1 MVARPVVQTRGSVCH
16 MHSVLRLVWMA
27 IDARYTQCPPAP
39 LDLDPV
45 TSSFPSSRETM
56 LLQNGLCK

>member
-1 MVARPVVQTRGSVCH
+1 MIETQLWH
-16 MHSVLRLVWMA
+16 MHSVLRLVWMLA

-45 TSSFPSSRETM
+45 TSSSPSGRETM
-56 LLQNGLCK
+56 LPQNGLCK